1 MYLLYSPAANVCPS
15 LRFSRLPMLCA
26 VYSQFK
32 DVGVK
37 LLIHCSQLVF
47 VADEQYLS
55 FSPFFSLSFPNSLCI
70 AVLSVFTEIISS
82 D

>member
-1 MYLLYSPAANVCPS
+1 
-15 LRFSRLPMLCA
+15 MLCA
-26 VYSQFK
+26 AYSQLK

-47 VADEQYLS
+47 VKDEQYLS
-55 FSPFFSLSFPNSLCI
+55 FFLFFLCLFSNTLYI
-70 AVLSVFTEIISS
+70 AVVSVFTFTEIISL

>member
-1 MYLLYSPAANVCPS
+1 
-15 LRFSRLPMLCA
+15 MLCA
-26 VYSQFK
+26 AYSQFK

-47 VADEQYLS
+47 VADEQYV
-55 FSPFFSLSFPNSLCI
+55 FPFFSLSFPNTFYI
-70 AVLSVFTEIISS
+70 AVLSVFTFTEIISL

>member
-1 MYLLYSPAANVCPS
+1 MYVQALGFEDS
-15 LRFSRLPMLCA
+15 LCFVLHILNSRMW
-26 VYSQFK
+26 V
-32 DVGVK
+32 VK

-55 FSPFFSLSFPNSLCI
+55 FFLFFSLSFLNSLYI
-70 AVLSVFTEIISS
+70 AVVSVFTEVISS

>member
-1 MYLLYSPAANVCPS
+1 
-15 LRFSRLPMLCA
+15 MLCVA
-26 VYSQFK
+26 YSQFK

-55 FSPFFSLSFPNSLCI
+55 FFLFFSLSFLNILYI
-70 AVLSVFTEIISS
+70 AVVSVFTEIISS

>member
-1 MYLLYSPAANVCPS
+1 
-15 LRFSRLPMLCA
+15 MLCVA
-26 VYSQFK
+26 YSQFK
-32 DVGVK
+32 NVGVK

-55 FSPFFSLSFPNSLCI
+55 FFLFFFPFSFLNSLYI
-70 AVLSVFTEIISS
+70 AVVSVFTEIISS